1 MVNQKN
7 ISTFAARIFKEKQ
20 MDVFKDY
27 KITFSGLALGHHTF
41 EFQIDDKFF
50 ERFENS
56 RIQQAKISLIVEMLK
71 QETMLQLQ
79 LHFTGHAQ
87 IICDRCLDSFA
98 YPLDFNELLIVKF
111 GQEMHEE
118 SEDVLVLNE
127 NDHELSLAQYIYEY
141 ISLSLPM
148 QLIHPDNEDGES
160 GCNSEFL
167 DNFKDEE
174 EIDYTEEKMD
184 PRWDALKKLIKE

>member
-1 MVNQKN
+1 
-7 ISTFAARIFKEKQ
+7 
-20 MDVFKDY
+20 MDVLKDY

-41 EFQIDDKFF
+41 EFQINDKFF

-56 RIQQAKISLIVEMLK
+56 RIQQANIYLKVEMLK

-87 IICDRCLDSFA
+87 VICDRCMGDFA
-98 YPLDFNELLIVKF
+98 YPFSFNELLIVKF

-127 NDHELSLAQYIYEY
+127 NDHELSLVQYIYEY

-148 QLIHPDNEDGES
+148 QLTHPDKEDGES
-160 GCNSEFL
+160 GCDPEFL
-167 DNFKDEE
+167 DNFEE
-174 EIDYTEEKMD
+174 EVDNTEEKMD